1 MRYATLLDVDK
12 NLASDWRVRRLP
24 LLIVVDSKG
33 RIRLR
38 GSASEQELKVL
49 LDSLVQS

>member
-1 MRYATLLDVDK
+1 MPVAPQVAAAAG
-12 NLASDWRVRRLP
+12 LAIP
-24 LLIVVDSKG
+24 LLIVVDSEG

-49 LDSLVQS
+49 LDSLVQV